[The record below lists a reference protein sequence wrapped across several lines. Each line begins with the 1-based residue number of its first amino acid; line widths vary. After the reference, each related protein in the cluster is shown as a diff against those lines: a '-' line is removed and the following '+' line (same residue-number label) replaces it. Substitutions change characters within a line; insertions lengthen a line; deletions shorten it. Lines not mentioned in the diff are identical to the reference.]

1 MRRNRK
7 RCASKIQGEGAEI
20 KQRRRGVGAAR
31 AQPSSRKAPRG
42 PPSFGAGRRGFP
54 PLRAPAVVTPRGFPC
69 PDAGGLKALRAVRS
83 RRPLGAGDPR
93 VCETA
98 ERENG
103 LTHPEAPGAAVGGP
117 GCVGRGCGSGPP
129 PPPDPSSYTA
139 ACSVCWCRGAVAAA
153 SGRRLRTGCLSPSS
167 LGPAHL
173 TLSC

>member
-1 MRRNRK
+1 MADQTNDWKHLQRLTYAREWHTDHLETEMRRNRK

-20 KQRRRGVGAAR
+20 KRRRRGGRAAR
-31 AQPSSRKAPRG
+31 AQPSSGKAPRE

-69 PDAGGLKALRAVRS
+69 PDAGGLKVLRAVRS

-103 LTHPEAPGAAVGGP
+103 LTHPEAPGAAVR
-117 GCVGRGCGSGPP
+117 GRETT
-129 PPPDPSSYTA
+129 DKQLSSPA
-139 ACSVCWCRGAVAAA
+139 A
-153 SGRRLRTGCLSPSS
+153 LRT
-167 LGPAHL
+167 
-173 TLSC
+173 